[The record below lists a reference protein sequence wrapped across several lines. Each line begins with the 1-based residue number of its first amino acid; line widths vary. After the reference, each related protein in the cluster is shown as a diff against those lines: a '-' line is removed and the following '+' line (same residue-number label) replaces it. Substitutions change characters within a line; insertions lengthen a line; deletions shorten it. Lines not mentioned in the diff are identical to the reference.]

1 MAKMSADHIG
11 PISLGFMHRMD
22 FRPLCIDCNSK
33 KNNRMTLSDIEILL
47 AVEKSGEKV
56 ISWHSAAIWELLK
69 PKIHDDRTALKASKV
84 LRTNMHYVMC
94 ILATI
99 HEAGY
104 EEFLTTYLHPEYAA
118 FDYKF
123 TAFDISTGAF
133 KAEQYPVDNLNTQ
146 KQAKRYVRISFESL
160 KEYAEKENRKSSRWS
175 DKEADS
181 ILANVLDLLKKGSD
195 AAAKVE
201 INRLLGHLAKGLCAG
216 F

>member
-1 MAKMSADHIG
+1 MS
-11 PISLGFMHRMD
+11 F
-22 FRPLCIDCNSK
+22 N
-33 KNNRMTLSDIEILL
+33 DIEILL

-69 PKIHDDRTALKASKV
+69 PKIHSDQTALRASKV
-84 LRTNMHYVMC
+84 LRKNMHYVMC

-99 HEAGY
+99 HEAGH
-104 EEFLTTYLHPEYAA
+104 ERFLTTYLHPEYAA

-123 TAFDISTGAF
+123 TAFDLATGEF
-133 KAEQYPVDNLNTQ
+133 KAEQFAVDSLNTQ

-160 KEYAEKENRKSSRWS
+160 QEYAEKENRKSARWS
-175 DKEADS
+175 DKEADA

-195 AAAKVE
+195 AAAKAE
-201 INRLLGHLAKGLCAG
+201 INRLLEHLAKGLSAD